1 MPAAATACTEEWYA
15 TVSPGDGQVS
25 GIEISSNVVTICGGN
40 TAPVWS
46 QDIPMIH
53 IAEDSDNNMIEMAGF
68 VNDSEQAV
76 SQLSLSVTGNTSE
89 DLISAS
95 FDGSKLVMSAV
106 SQNFYG
112 SAIATLTLRADDGN
126 DFSESFVDV
135 SIDPVNDNPVIL
147 SYNGPASFDE
157 DENFVFEKYNFTID
171 DPDNDIVDMELSV
184 LPGEKL
190 SLIHI

>member
-1 MPAAATACTEEWYA
+1 
-15 TVSPGDGQVS
+15 
-25 GIEISSNVVTICGGN
+25 
-40 TAPVWS
+40 
-46 QDIPMIH
+46 MIH

-95 FDGSKLVMSAV
+95 FDGSKLVVSAV

-126 DFSESFVDV
+126 DFSESFADV
-135 SIDPVNDNPVIL
+135 SIDPVNDNLVIL
-147 SYNGPASFDE
+147 AAIRAKTD
-157 DENFVFEKYNFTID
+157 
-171 DPDNDIVDMELSV
+171 
-184 LPGEKL
+184 
-190 SLIHI
+190 LI